1 MLGREITAVGLR
13 ASLLASLVLEACA
26 PDASGS
32 IAVGQRHDAATAEL
46 AGPNTMAP
54 TAPTADAT
62 AADATAADVNAEP
75 DTPSATAAETLAETV
90 ITPETISGVSAVC
103 ERWNSDRAD
112 LREGAWTGSASSC
125 EPGTLL
131 EPGPANTLRQV
142 NLYRWLAGLPP
153 VETAVD
159 LNVGAQACS
168 LAMHANQMITHD
180 VPDSWSC
187 HTALGA
193 AAAQV
198 SNLAT
203 TAAVY
208 AIDLYMADPGNEQT
222 LGHRRWILSNSLGPI
237 GIGSTSRYSCLSVI
251 GGKGHAGRGW
261 TAWPPEG
268 IVPYGALVQGGNGGQ
283 MSVDVTGWSI
293 QSDSVGLAQRD
304 VTVTRDGE
312 ALPITTDV
320 LLGGYGSSNAIKIMP
335 DGWRTEPGHTYRV
348 ELTGGGQPIA
358 YDVVVVDCD

>member
-1 MLGREITAVGLR
+1 VVGREFTAVSVRGT
-13 ASLLASLVLEACA
+13 LLAALLLEACA
-26 PDASGS
+26 PDSSGS

-46 AGPNTMAP
+46 AAPDTMAP
-54 TAPTADAT
+54 TGPTADAT
-62 AADATAADVNAEP
+62 AQDPDVPSDAPATAAD
-75 DTPSATAAETLAETV
+75 TLADTV
-90 ITPETISGVSAVC
+90 TIPETTTATTTVC
-103 ERWNSDRAD
+103 ERWNADRAD
-112 LREGAWTGSASSC
+112 LREGSWSGSAASC
-125 EPGTLL
+125 APGALL

-153 VETAVD
+153 VEADAD

-168 LAMHANQMITHD
+168 LAMHANQTITHD
-180 VPDSWSC
+180 VPASFSC
-187 HTALGA
+187 YTALGA
-193 AAAQV
+193 ATAKV
-198 SNLAT
+198 SNIAT

-251 GGKGHAGRGW
+251 GGKGHAGRAW

-268 IVPYGALVQGGNGGQ
+268 VVPYGALVQGGNGGQ

-293 QSDSVGLAQRD
+293 QSDSLDLGRRD

-312 ALPITTDV
+312 VLPITTDV
-320 LLGGYGSSNAIKIMP
+320 LLGGYGSSSAIKITP
-335 DGWRTEPGHTYRV
+335 AGWHTEPGHTYHV
-348 ELTGGGQPIA
+348 ELGGGGQPIA